1 MKTKPIILFAFI
13 LTISFIS
20 CQKSYLTDTT
30 ENKHAGYKQSE
41 NEILTLS
48 YDIYIYRDYEA
59 DFSTL
64 TELELSYLNPSEEK
78 QRIEM
83 TLLNSGQINVT
94 LENIAFENTINL
106 PHHAPQNTTSRV
118 SKTVIIGSSVLF
130 YDAKGRILAQESFPA
145 GIFNEM
151 AEHIQALRR
160 THSSSDINRILAN
173 MQGHFFIDNLN
184 RFIEN
189 AAENGIE
196 VIEHNDHLVTLRAY
210 FNRFDPQAEGSS
222 VILIDKT
229 KNRLLGIRIYDSG
242 NTLIQSV
249 VYGYNRGERETLN
262 AIKIEQNEELVN
274 GTVVKL
280 INYIKI
286 DNLEFS
292 VNI

>member
-20 CQKSYLTDTT
+20 CQKSNLTDTL
-30 ENKHAGYKQSE
+30 ESKHAGYKQSE

-59 DFSTL
+59 DFSAL
-64 TELELSYLNPSEEK
+64 TEMELSYLNPSEEK

-83 TLLNSGQINVT
+83 TLLNSGQMNVT
-94 LENIAFENTINL
+94 IENIAFENTINL
-106 PHHAPQNTTSRV
+106 PHHAPQNTTLGV
-118 SKTVIIGSSVLF
+118 TKTEIFGNAVFF
-130 YDAKGRILAQESFPA
+130 YDNNGRLLAHESFPA
-145 GIFNEM
+145 GNFNEM
-151 AEHIQALRR
+151 VELINGLREKY
-160 THSSSDINRILAN
+160 SVLGINRILAN
-173 MQGHFFIDNLN
+173 MQGHLYVENLN

-196 VIEHNDHLVTLRAY
+196 VMEHNDHLVTLRAD
-210 FNRFDPQAEGSS
+210 FKRIDPRAEGSS
-222 VILIDKT
+222 VILVDRIR
-229 KNRLLGIRIYDSG
+229 NRLLGVRIYDSA

-249 VYGYNRGERETLN
+249 VYGYNRGERQTLN
-262 AIKIEQNEELVN
+262 AIKVEQNQELVN
-274 GTVVKL
+274 GIEVKL
-280 INYIKI
+280 ITYIKI